1 MCPCALSAIQIP
13 GCIKM
18 AIDIQI
24 ITIAL
29 LVAYACT
36 LPGIFLTLRGMALMS
51 DAISHAILPGI
62 VLMFLLTHN
71 LHSPLLMIAASCT
84 GILTVMLTESLIA
97 TKCLK
102 KDAAIGLVFPLF
114 FSIGIILICLYA
126 RTVHLDIDMVIMGE
140 IIFAPFNTL
149 YIYGYPMGPHA
160 LWHMII
166 ILLLNSLF
174 VATCYKE
181 LKATTFNP
189 SFARALGFTPW
200 IIQYLLM
207 CLTSI
212 TCVGAFDIVGSIVV
226 VALIIGPA
234 ATAYLC
240 AKTVDRMITIS
251 FIVATLSV
259 FCGYAGARICDV
271 SIAGSIAS
279 TNGLLFILALC
290 FAPQRGLMW
299 QCMQN
304 NKQWQ
309 HHAIALLCFHINKH
323 NACTHSQLQQNMNWS
338 HKQCARILKKAMH
351 ENLISKHGQQF
362 ILTSHGLA
370 YVANL
375 SPIVIQ

>member
-1 MCPCALSAIQIP
+1 MV
-13 GCIKM
+13 
-18 AIDIQI
+18 IDIQI

-62 VLMFLLTHN
+62 VLMFLITHN
-71 LHSPLLMIAASCT
+71 LHSPFLMIAASCT

-160 LWHMII
+160 LWHMTV

-181 LKATTFNP
+181 LKITTFNP

-234 ATAYLC
+234 AAAYLC
-240 AKTVDRMITIS
+240 ANTVDRMIKVS
-251 FIVATLSV
+251 FITATLSV
-259 FCGYAGARICDV
+259 LCGYAGARICDV
-271 SIAGSIAS
+271 SIAGSIA
-279 TNGLLFILALC
+279 TMNGLLFILALC
-290 FAPQRGLMW
+290 FAPKRGLIW
-299 QCMQN
+299 QYWQQN
-304 NKQWQ
+304 TLWYDHAIKLLCYQVSKSKTYQAEQLQITLNWTNKQYINTEGL
-309 HHAIALLCFHINKH
+309 AI
-323 NACTHSQLQQNMNWS
+323 
-338 HKQCARILKKAMH
+338 KKGFLYKC
-351 ENLISKHGQQF
+351 NNRL
-362 ILTSHGLA
+362 ILTQLGLQMIISSK
-370 YVANL
+370 Y
-375 SPIVIQ
+375 